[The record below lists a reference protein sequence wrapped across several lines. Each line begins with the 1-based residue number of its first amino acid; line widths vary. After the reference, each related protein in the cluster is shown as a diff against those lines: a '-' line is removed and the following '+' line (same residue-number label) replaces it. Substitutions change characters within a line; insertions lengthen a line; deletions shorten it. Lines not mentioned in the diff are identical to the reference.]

1 MINTNYVG
9 IYNLQ
14 SVLMMKK
21 HAVGLLLKSGILLS
35 AWAGISLQIGFEL
48 AGWME
53 SGSIF
58 LYFTTQSNIWM
69 ALIALLFIVFDLV
82 SKDRR
87 VIPQTLYAIKFMFT
101 ASIALT
107 FVVFSLL
114 LAPLMPKSYLL
125 SPSNLFLHNIT
136 AFLALAD
143 FWIFDRK
150 IAVKKRTWLLA
161 AIMPALYL
169 IFVLILASTGPR
181 FSGNLVPY
189 FFLDYQK
196 LGWFRVGP
204 DGMGVA
210 YWIAILFALSGF
222 IGWCI
227 LLVLKKLAKTSH

>member
-1 MINTNYVG
+1 
-9 IYNLQ
+9 
-14 SVLMMKK
+14 
-21 HAVGLLLKSGILLS
+21 
-35 AWAGISLQIGFEL
+35 
-48 AGWME
+48 
-53 SGSIF
+53 
-58 LYFTTQSNIWM
+58 
-69 ALIALLFIVFDLV
+69 
-82 SKDRR
+82 
-87 VIPQTLYAIKFMFT
+87 
-101 ASIALT
+101 T

-150 IAVKKRTWLLA
+150 IAVKKGTWLLA

-189 FFLDYQK
+189 FFLDYHK

-210 YWIAILFALSGF
+210 YWIVILFALSGL
-222 IGWCI
+222 IGWGI
-227 LLVLKKLAKTSH
+227 LKLLRLGKTICPGLK